1 MEDEESDL
9 ACIIR
14 LCPEEFLVNTIMS
27 SEDGSISTIRLG
39 LPGKMAS
46 LWTIEPCF
54 MIAPAK

>member
-27 SEDGSISTIRLG
+27 SEDGSISTIRPG

-46 LWTIEPCF
+46 LWTIEGF